1 MDSLF
6 DKFKKSKINNIIK
19 DNTFVLLALFCSALI
34 SILIALCFELI
45 PFGDR
50 TILRMDLYHQYGP
63 LFAELYERIKGSD
76 SFLYSWCSGGGSSFL
91 GNFFNYLSSPL
102 SLCVLAFRHEN
113 ITEAI
118 SFMIFTKACLSS
130 ATFSYYL
137 KKSQGKSN
145 FITSAFGVLY
155 AFSGYFIAYYWN
167 LMWLDAMLFLP
178 IVILGIERII
188 NKGKPTLYI
197 LSLSLTMFSNY
208 YMSYMVCIFSVFYF
222 IFYYFSNYSYNDKL
236 FTFTSSN
243 LEKSDKISFI
253 KRIRC
258 SRFLNSTSIFA
269 ISSLLSGAL
278 IAFSL
283 IPTYLVL
290 QSCSATSGTFPEEIS
305 FYNNVFDFIVNHFAN
320 LTPTIRSSG
329 EVVLPNIYCGILTVV
344 LIPLFYFTKSIT
356 LKEKIAY
363 TFILSFMFLS
373 FNINYL
379 NYIWH
384 GFHFPNDL
392 PYRFS
397 FMYSFLI
404 LTMGYKTI
412 RRIKE
417 ISPKIIL
424 GAGMGVA
431 LFIIIAEKVTSKNL
445 ETNSVIVSMAFVLIY
460 TLVLYLLTSKK
471 YSKSTI
477 CIFVLC
483 AIVSEYAIANTNN
496 YEMNQDKT
504 HYVSDLN
511 SFNAIKSEVDK
522 HNGNDKYRME
532 LTDLRT
538 RMDPCWYYYNG
549 VSTFSSMA
557 YENLASL
564 QRSLGLA
571 GNNINSYTY
580 NLNTPVYNAM
590 FGLKYIFNNSDNVVM
605 NPELYS
611 EIAQN
616 KDFTAYENNY
626 YLPIAF
632 ATKDYLINW
641 DHELDNPFDI
651 QNQFFALA
659 SGVGNILN
667 QEYITEIYGTNVSP
681 IETEEYMDYFFFE
694 KEDEEMSSDVTV
706 FVNPSKSANYYL
718 YVRSNGIESLEASIG
733 DRIINQ
739 YIDDEYYILDL
750 GKCEKDEIFTVTMPI
765 KSDVSADGVYF
776 YLYYLDENNF
786 QEGYNYLKSGSLNIK
801 QFNDTKISGDVNVL
815 EDGYLYTSIPYDRGW
830 NIRIDGKD
838 VDPDDIMVFGNA
850 LLGITIK
857 EGYHNV
863 EFSYSPQG
871 LKTGI
876 IISITA
882 LFVFIALIVI
892 YKKTHLFDNYLLQF
906 DPDDNPELSNRKK
919 SVYNMKNIVA
929 EEQNK
934 LRKENII
941 IVKDENVK
949 QSDPL
954 DNINSD
960 FEE

>member
-1 MDSLF
+1 MNSLF
-6 DKFKKSKINNIIK
+6 EKSKKLNNIIK
-19 DNTFVLLALFCSALI
+19 DNTFVLLAFICSALI
-34 SILIALCFELI
+34 SLLIALCYELV

-118 SFMIFTKACLSS
+118 SFMIFTKACFAS

-167 LMWLDAMLFLP
+167 LMWLDAMVFLP
-178 IVILGIERII
+178 LIILGIERII
-188 NKGKPTLYI
+188 KKGKPTLYI

-208 YMSYMVCIFSVFYF
+208 YMSYMVCIFSVTYF

-236 FTFTSSN
+236 YTFTSN
-243 LEKSDKISFI
+243 LENTDKFLFFKNIRKS
-253 KRIRC
+253 RL
-258 SRFLNSTSIFA
+258 LNTSSIFA
-269 ISSLLSGAL
+269 LSSLLSGAL

-283 IPTYLVL
+283 IPTFLIL
-290 QSCSATSGTFPEEIS
+290 QSCSATSGTFPEELD
-305 FYNNVFDFIVNHFAN
+305 FYNNIFDFIVNHFAN

-329 EVVLPNIYCGILTVV
+329 EDVLPNIYCGVLTVV
-344 LIPLFYFTKSIT
+344 LIPLFYFIKSIQ

-363 TFILSFMFLS
+363 TVILIFMFLS

-424 GAGMGVA
+424 GAGMGVT
-431 LFIIIAEKVTSKNL
+431 LFVIIAEKVSSKNL
-445 ETNSVIVSMAFVLIY
+445 ETNAVLVSLAFVLIY
-460 TLVLYLLTSKK
+460 TLVLYLLTSNK

-477 CIFVLC
+477 CIFILC

-511 SFNAIKSEVDK
+511 SFNSIKKEVDEY
-522 HNGNDKYRME
+522 NGNDKYRME
-532 LTDLRT
+532 LTNLRT
-538 RMDPCWYYYNG
+538 RMDPCWYNYNG

-557 YENLASL
+557 YENVASL
-564 QRSLGLA
+564 QRNLGLA

-590 FGLKYIFNNSDNVVM
+590 FGLKYIFNNSEDVEM
-605 NPELYS
+605 NLDLYT
-611 EIAQN
+611 EIAHN
-616 KDFTAYENNY
+616 NNFTAYENDY

-632 ATKDYLINW
+632 ATKDYIDNW
-641 DHELDNPFDI
+641 DHELDNPFDV

-667 QEYITEIYGTNVSP
+667 QEYITEVYGTNILP
-681 IETEEYMDYFFFE
+681 IEPEEYMDYFFFE
-694 KEDEEMSSDVTV
+694 KEDGEMASDVTV
-706 FVNPSKSANYYL
+706 FVNPSRSANYYL
-718 YVRSNGIESLEASIG
+718 YVRSYGIESLEASIG

-739 YIDDEYYILDL
+739 YMDDEYYILDL
-750 GKCEKDEIFTVTMPI
+750 GKCEKDEMFTVTMPI
-765 KSDVSADGVYF
+765 KDDTSAEGVYF

-786 QEGYNYLKSGSLNIK
+786 KEGYDFLKSGSLNIK
-801 QFNDTKISGDVNVL
+801 EFDDTKISGDINVL
-815 EDGYLYTSIPYDRGW
+815 EDGYLYTSIPYDMGW
-830 NIRIDGKD
+830 NIKVDGKSIEQ
-838 VDPDDIMVFGNA
+838 DDIIAFGNA
-850 LLGITIK
+850 LLGIKIK

-871 LKTGI
+871 LKAGV
-876 IISITA
+876 IISIAA
-882 LFVFIALIVI
+882 LFIFIASIVI
-892 YKKTHLFDNYLLQF
+892 VKKTTLFNNYSLQF
-906 DPDDNPELSNRKK
+906 DPDNNPELFKK
-919 SVYNMKNIVA
+919 KKALYNMKNEVVQ
-929 EEQNK
+929 EQKMIIN
-934 LRKENII
+934 ESI
-941 IVKDENVK
+941 IVLKKEKDQPENTI
-949 QSDPL
+949 
-954 DNINSD
+954 DNIKTD

>member
-1 MDSLF
+1 MNSLF
-6 DKFKKSKINNIIK
+6 DKSKKLNNIIK
-19 DNTFVLLALFCSALI
+19 DNTFVLLAFFCSALI
-34 SILIALCFELI
+34 SLLIALCYELV

-118 SFMIFTKACLSS
+118 SFMIFTKACFAS

-167 LMWLDAMLFLP
+167 LMWLDAMVFLP
-178 IVILGIERII
+178 LIILGIERII
-188 NKGKPTLYI
+188 KKGKPTLYI

-208 YMSYMVCIFSVFYF
+208 YMSYMVCIFSVTYF

-236 FTFTSSN
+236 YTFTSN
-243 LEKSDKISFI
+243 LENTDKFLFFKNIRKS
-253 KRIRC
+253 RL
-258 SRFLNSTSIFA
+258 LNTSSIFA
-269 ISSLLSGAL
+269 LSSLLSGAL

-283 IPTYLVL
+283 IPTFLIL
-290 QSCSATSGTFPEEIS
+290 QSCSATSGTFPEELD
-305 FYNNVFDFIVNHFAN
+305 FYNNIFDFIVNHFAN

-329 EVVLPNIYCGILTVV
+329 EDVLPNIYCGVLTVV
-344 LIPLFYFTKSIT
+344 LIPLFYFTKSIQ

-363 TFILSFMFLS
+363 TVILIFMFLS

-412 RRIKE
+412 RKIKE

-424 GAGMGVA
+424 GVGMGVT
-431 LFIIIAEKVTSKNL
+431 LFVIIAEKVSSKNL
-445 ETNSVIVSMAFVLIY
+445 ETNAVLVSLAFVLIY
-460 TLVLYLLTSKK
+460 TLVLYLLTSNK

-477 CIFVLC
+477 CIFILC

-511 SFNAIKSEVDK
+511 SFNSIKKEVDEY
-522 HNGNDKYRME
+522 NGNDKYRME
-532 LTDLRT
+532 LTNLRT
-538 RMDPCWYYYNG
+538 RMDPCWYNYNG

-557 YENLASL
+557 YENVASL
-564 QRSLGLA
+564 QRNLGLA

-590 FGLKYIFNNSDNVVM
+590 FGLKYIFNNSEDVEM
-605 NPELYS
+605 NSELYT
-611 EIAQN
+611 EIAHN
-616 KDFTAYENNY
+616 NNFTAYENDY

-632 ATKDYLINW
+632 ATKDYLDNW
-641 DHELDNPFDI
+641 DYELDNPFDV

-667 QEYITEIYGTNVSP
+667 QEYITEVYGTNILP
-681 IETEEYMDYFFFE
+681 IEPEEYMDYFFFE
-694 KEDEEMSSDVTV
+694 KEDGEMASDVTV
-706 FVNPSKSANYYL
+706 FVNPSRSANYYL
-718 YVRSNGIESLEASIG
+718 YVRSYGIESLEASIG

-739 YIDDEYYILDL
+739 YMDDEYYILDL
-750 GKCEKDEIFTVTMPI
+750 GKCEKDEMFTVTMPI
-765 KSDVSADGVYF
+765 KDDTSAEGVYF

-786 QEGYNYLKSGSLNIK
+786 KEGYDFLKSGSLNIK
-801 QFNDTKISGDVNVL
+801 EFDDTKISGDINVL
-815 EDGYLYTSIPYDRGW
+815 EDGYLYTSIPYDMGW
-830 NIRIDGKD
+830 NIKVDGKSIEQ
-838 VDPDDIMVFGNA
+838 DDIIAFGNA
-850 LLGITIK
+850 LLGIKIK

-871 LKTGI
+871 LKAGV
-876 IISITA
+876 IISIAA
-882 LFVFIALIVI
+882 LFIFIASIVI
-892 YKKTHLFDNYLLQF
+892 VKKTTLFNNYSLQF
-906 DPDDNPELSNRKK
+906 DPDNNPELSKK
-919 SVYNMKNIVA
+919 KKTLYNMKNEVA
-929 EEQNK
+929 QEQK
-934 LRKENII
+934 KIKEENII
-941 IVKDENVK
+941 VLKNEKDQPENTI
-949 QSDPL
+949 
-954 DNINSD
+954 DNINTD
-960 FEE
+960 FDE